1 MTRAEQ
7 QLIAFVFSAF
17 ALAPAALGQS
27 LPKYGATWVPEPGAG
42 NRCTANDVAVE
53 VISVD
58 PTRAHCDLG
67 EAFDLDV
74 KVSLGSDKLR
84 SAAARYDVGAWVC
97 ATRGRSGLLKPTRN
111 HRH

>member
-27 LPKYGATWVPEPGAG
+27 LPKHGATWVPEPSAG
-42 NRCTANDVAVE
+42 NRCTANDLAVE

-84 SAAARYDVGAWVC
+84 SAAAR
-97 ATRGRSGLLKPTRN
+97 
-111 HRH
+111 